1 MKGETRKKK
10 KNWKQVFPKT
20 DFLEIKNI
28 MTQEKKK
35 NQQSIKK

>member
-1 MKGETRKKK
+1 MKGETRGK

-35 NQQSIKK
+35 KINNQ